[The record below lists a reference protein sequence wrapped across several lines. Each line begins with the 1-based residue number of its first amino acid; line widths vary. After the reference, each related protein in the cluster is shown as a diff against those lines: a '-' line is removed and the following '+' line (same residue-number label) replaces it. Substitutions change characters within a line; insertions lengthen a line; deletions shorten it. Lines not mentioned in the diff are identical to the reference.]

1 MFYTELFTLCGYSEE
16 TLEKD
21 APRIEKTL
29 EIAGLGPADMDRAI
43 ERLNT
48 YFWMECE
55 GIRKCWGIWLK
66 QFVDLALC
74 REEHEKVIYYT
85 YPLEPRLG
93 CAINCAGYY
102 AATPEFVNIMVLG
115 MMFGADA
122 PYFEAAEL
130 NGMTPGTGMCGANKM
145 RLGAFLK
152 GLNPMPDAFIV
163 SSFYCDNEAKTDEL
177 VCHHFPG
184 DIPRIYIDN
193 CLSANW
199 DEYTDMY
206 PDVAEHRVGYFGA
219 ELRNCIAELKEKADV
234 VVTDEHFIQARM
246 EHAKIFLNF
255 MRLLECMK
263 ADPMPIS
270 NNDLAL
276 FYMMASNPER
286 RSMAEGMDAISL
298 LVKDVEARIERGEGV
313 TPKGAPRIGWL
324 MAWYTDPAINAMV
337 EEVGL
342 APVVAPMWW
351 VSNRDIVKSKYDDFH
366 DKVAETFIRGGTMHS
381 NSALIWRIEECVKE
395 FNLDGI
401 LWNASYAC
409 RPAAG
414 MSMML
419 KKIIEEN
426 TGAPVLTLDVD
437 IIDCRDSPIEALRT
451 RIETYTEML
460 KLKKMGKERRA

>member
-1 MFYTELFTLCGYSEE
+1 MFYKELFILCGYTEE
-16 TLEKD
+16 ELEKE

-29 EIAGLGPADMDRAI
+29 ELAGLGPDDMTRAI
-43 ERLNT
+43 DRLNT

-74 REEHEKVIYYT
+74 KEEHEKVVYYT

-102 AATPEFVNIMVLG
+102 AATPEFVNILVLG
-115 MMFGADA
+115 MMFGVDA
-122 PYFEAAEL
+122 PYFETAEI

-177 VCHHFPG
+177 VGHHFQE

-199 DEYTDMY
+199 NEYQDLY
-206 PDVAEHRVGYFGA
+206 PTVAEHRVEYFGN
-219 ELRNCIAELKEKADV
+219 EFKNCIKELKEKADV
-234 VVTDEHFIQARM
+234 IVTDEHFKQARM
-246 EHAKIFLNF
+246 EHARIYLNF

-270 NNDLAL
+270 NNDLSL

-286 RSMAEGMDAISL
+286 RTMEEGLEAIEL
-298 LVKDVEARIERGEGV
+298 LVKDAQKRIKKDEGV

-342 APVVAPMWW
+342 APIVAPMWW
-351 VSNRDIVKSKYDDFH
+351 VSKGDIVKTEYTDFQ
-366 DKVAETFIRGGTMHS
+366 DKAAETFLRGGTMHS
-381 NSALIWRIEECVKE
+381 NAALFWRIEQCVEE

-401 LWNASYAC
+401 VWNASYAC
-409 RPAAG
+409 RPSVG
-414 MSMML
+414 MGMML

-426 TGAPVLTLDVD
+426 TDASVLTLDVD

-451 RIETYTEML
+451 RIETFTEML
-460 KLKKMGKERRA
+460 KLKKAAKN